1 MRFCLATIFGIL
13 IAAINTI
20 ANICVAPFVNAI
32 GKKNGLHPYRRANI
46 LATTICSFPFFLPY
60 GGCVLLFLGIW
71 GVTVTLPTARLAKN
85 FPEDVQEKLRPRLE
99 GLSMSPKRALGWII
113 LVLFVAGYLGLFV
126 IGGIDGLRRD
136 FTFWQFFLRFFII
149 GAVIKAFDIL
159 ALDWFLLTKTH
170 FFQHYFPETEG
181 CAGWQDFGYN
191 RRQQA
196 RQCVMIVLGS
206 AVTAWIFALF

>member
-1 MRFCLATIFGIL
+1 MTAIL
-13 IAAINTI
+13 SAA
-20 ANICVAPFVNAI
+20 
-32 GKKNGLHPYRRANI
+32 
-46 LATTICSFPFFLPY
+46 
-60 GGCVLLFLGIW
+60 GCVLLFLGIW
-71 GVTVTLPTARLAKN
+71 GVTVTMPTALLAKN

-99 GLSMSPKRALGWII
+99 SLPMSPKRALGWII
-113 LVLFVAGYLGLFV
+113 LVLFVAGYMALFV
-126 IGGIDGLRRD
+126 IGGIDGLRRG
-136 FTFWQFFLRFFII
+136 FTLWQFFLRFFTI

-196 RQCVMIVLGS
+196 RQCAMIVLGS
-206 AVTAWIFALF
+206 AVTAWIFALL

>member
-1 MRFCLATIFGIL
+1 MTVIL
-13 IAAINTI
+13 S
-20 ANICVAPFVNAI
+20 
-32 GKKNGLHPYRRANI
+32 L
-46 LATTICSFPFFLPY
+46 S
-60 GGCVLLFLGIW
+60 GCVLLFLGIW
-71 GVTVTLPTARLAKN
+71 GVTVTMPTALLAKN

-99 GLSMSPKRALGWII
+99 SLPMSPKRALGWVV
-113 LVLFVAGYLGLFV
+113 LALFVAGYLALFI
-126 IGGIDGLRRD
+126 IGGIDGLKRG
-136 FTFWQFFLRFFII
+136 FTFWQFFLRFFAI

-206 AVTAWIFALF
+206 AFTAWVFILNFI

>member
-1 MRFCLATIFGIL
+1 MTVIL
-13 IAAINTI
+13 S
-20 ANICVAPFVNAI
+20 
-32 GKKNGLHPYRRANI
+32 L
-46 LATTICSFPFFLPY
+46 S
-60 GGCVLLFLGIW
+60 GCVLLFLGIW
-71 GVTVTLPTARLAKN
+71 GVTVTMPTALLAKN

-99 GLSMSPKRALGWII
+99 SLPMSPKRALGWVV
-113 LVLFVAGYLGLFV
+113 LALFVAGYLALFI
-126 IGGIDGLRRD
+126 IGGIDGLKRG
-136 FTFWQFFLRFFII
+136 FTFGQFFLRFFAI

-206 AVTAWIFALF
+206 AFTAWVFILNSI

>member
-1 MRFCLATIFGIL
+1 MTVILSLA
-13 IAAINTI
+13 
-20 ANICVAPFVNAI
+20 
-32 GKKNGLHPYRRANI
+32 
-46 LATTICSFPFFLPY
+46 
-60 GGCVLLFLGIW
+60 GCVLLFLGIW
-71 GVTVTLPTARLAKN
+71 GVTATLPTALLAKN
-85 FPEDVQEKLRPRLE
+85 FPKDVQEKLKPRLE
-99 GLSMSPKRALGWII
+99 GLPMTPKRALGWII
-113 LVLFVAGYLGLFV
+113 LALFVAGYLALFI
-126 IGGIDGLRRD
+126 IGGIDGLRRG
-136 FTFWQFFLRFFII
+136 FTFGRFFLRFFTI

-206 AVTAWIFALF
+206 AIAAWICTLL

>member
-1 MRFCLATIFGIL
+1 MTVILSLA
-13 IAAINTI
+13 
-20 ANICVAPFVNAI
+20 
-32 GKKNGLHPYRRANI
+32 
-46 LATTICSFPFFLPY
+46 
-60 GGCVLLFLGIW
+60 GCVLLFLGIW
-71 GVTVTLPTARLAKN
+71 GVTVTLPTALLAKN
-85 FPEDVQEKLRPRLE
+85 FPKDVQEKLRPRLE
-99 GLSMSPKRALGWII
+99 SLPLSPKRALGWII
-113 LVLFVAGYLGLFV
+113 LVLFVAGYMALFV
-126 IGGIDGLRRD
+126 IGGIDGLTRG
-136 FTFWQFFLRFFII
+136 FTFWQFFLRFFTI

-206 AVTAWIFALF
+206 AVTAWIFTML